1 MIAIK
6 GPLTMATV
14 GQIYREFEKK
24 LAQSD
29 LVLDFSGVEQI
40 DSSAVALLVTIFR
53 RARTAPN
60 GVRFVSLPSS
70 IMQFAE
76 IYGMDDPLRS

>member
-1 MIAIK
+1 MAARNDRTNDRYK
-6 GPLTMATV
+6 G
-14 GQIYREFEKK
+14 
-24 LAQSD
+24 S
-29 LVLDFSGVEQI
+29 LDHGVEQI